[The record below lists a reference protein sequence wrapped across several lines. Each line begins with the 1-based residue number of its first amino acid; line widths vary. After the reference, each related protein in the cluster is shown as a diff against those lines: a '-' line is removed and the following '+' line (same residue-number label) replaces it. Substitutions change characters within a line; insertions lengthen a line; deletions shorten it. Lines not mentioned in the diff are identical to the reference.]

1 MNKIL
6 RSNKTLIFAVWLA
19 VATLLPVCLFAQVDT
34 GGVTGTVTD
43 PTGAVV
49 PGAKITLANNA
60 TSVTET
66 TVSTATGTYSF
77 SGMRPA
83 TYTLRA
89 EQHGFQTFVSKG
101 LEIHVQQ
108 IATVDIPLVAGAV
121 SQEVTVTASA
131 PLLQAENAAVG
142 QTITSQTVNDLPLQS
157 RDWASLAQLSAG
169 VNSAPV
175 GQPSSDSGST
185 QSAYFSVN
193 GVNLWQND
201 FRLNGINDN
210 IEMYGGSSVGSNAA
224 ITPPP
229 DAIQEFKLQSGNF
242 NAEFGHS
249 TGGVVNAAIKS
260 GTNGFH
266 GDVWEYLRN
275 ELLTPTS
282 FSTVRVTHPGRS
294 IGKISSAQ
302 LSGGRSLETKPFS
315 SVTIRVVA
323 LLFRFPQPARFR
335 RRRW

>member
-1 MNKIL
+1 MNRTL
-6 RSNKTLIFAVWLA
+6 HCSKTIVVVLLA
-19 VATLLPVCLFAQVDT
+19 VALLLPVSLLAQVDT

-43 PTGAVV
+43 PTGAIV
-49 PGAKITLANNA
+49 PGAKITLTNNA
-60 TSVTET
+60 TSVAET

-89 EQHGFQTFVSKG
+89 EQHGFQAFVSKG

-108 IATVDIPLVAGAV
+108 IATVDISLSAGAV
-121 SQEVTVTASA
+121 SQEVTVTAAA

-185 QSAYFSVN
+185 QSAFFSVN

-229 DAIQEFKLQSGNF
+229 DAIQEFKLQAGNF
-242 NAEFGHS
+242 NA
-249 TGGVVNAAIKS
+249 
-260 GTNGFH
+260 
-266 GDVWEYLRN
+266 
-275 ELLTPTS
+275 
-282 FSTVRVTHPGRS
+282 
-294 IGKISSAQ
+294 
-302 LSGGRSLETKPFS
+302 
-315 SVTIRVVA
+315 
-323 LLFRFPQPARFR
+323 
-335 RRRW
+335 